1 MGYNGT
7 MKSRIG
13 SYLGADITSRYE
25 FGTMKG
31 KEKTKMQK
39 AILFYCACLR
49 LYHLVSNSLSPEL
62 AATA

>member
-13 SYLGADITSRYE
+13 SYLGSDITVRYE

-31 KEKTKMQK
+31 KEKTIMQK
-39 AILFYCACLR
+39 AILFYCLR
-49 LYHLVSNSLSPEL
+49 LYHLVSYSLSPEL